1 MGLSGM
7 LVTVFLSLGA
17 SYMGVVKY
25 VKTHQIVLLECYLI
39 LCILYLNKVD
49 FRKAE

>member
-25 VKTHQIVLLECYLI
+25 VKTHQSVLLAFLHLLKGC
-39 LCILYLNKVD
+39 CWC
-49 FRKAE
+49 